1 MYIGEFCSLP
11 PMTLNPRPSSV
22 LGSSTTLGWAC
33 PSLAA
38 NAATVACK
46 FFQLTVI
53 VKCVLCKRNMDSVR
67 KIVIYNRFLFPTLAV
82 AEALISGF
90 P

>member
-1 MYIGEFCSLP
+1 MGEFCSFP
-11 PMTLNPRPSSV
+11 PITLNPRPSSV
-22 LGSSTTLGWAC
+22 FGSSTTLGWAW

-38 NAATVACK
+38 NAATVAYK
-46 FFQLTVI
+46 YSKN
-53 VKCVLCKRNMDSVR
+53 VKYFGTLKLSRE
-67 KIVIYNRFLFPTLAV
+67 ITFAITLAV